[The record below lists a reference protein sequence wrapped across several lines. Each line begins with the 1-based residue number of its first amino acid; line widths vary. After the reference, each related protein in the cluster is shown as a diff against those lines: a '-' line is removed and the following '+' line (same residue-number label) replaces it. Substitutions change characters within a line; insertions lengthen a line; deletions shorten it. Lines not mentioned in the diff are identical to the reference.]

1 MTDPVAW
8 DLAERVA
15 TRVAGREPLA
25 DSYLYAT
32 LQPDFEELTAQ
43 AEALVEAETGLRS
56 LAGPAR
62 ARVTDRQGWVS
73 ANVKSFQRLL
83 RPVTERLGAALDNP
97 TGVGPLRLNAP
108 LAKMSRSV
116 AG

>member
-1 MTDPVAW
+1 MTEPVAW

-15 TRVAGREPLA
+15 TRVGRKEPLA

-43 AEALVEAETGLRS
+43 AERLVTAETGLLS

-62 ARVTDRQGWVS
+62 ARVTDRAGCVR
-73 ANVKSFQRLL
+73 ANIASFQRLL
-83 RPVTERLGAALDNP
+83 RPVTSKLEAALENEP
-97 TGVGPLRLNAP
+97 SIGPVKLPLAGVG
-108 LAKMSRSV
+108 
-116 AG
+116 